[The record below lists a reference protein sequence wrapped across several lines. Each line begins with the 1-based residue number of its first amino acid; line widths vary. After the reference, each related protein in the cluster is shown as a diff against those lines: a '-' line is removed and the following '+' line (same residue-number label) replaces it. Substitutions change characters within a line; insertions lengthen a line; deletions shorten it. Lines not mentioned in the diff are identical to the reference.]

1 MISYFVEGTGLWVF
15 SSCSVSLLV
24 WIDFGL
30 YLSVLRIMIVNL
42 LVLSVFA
49 KEVSQSVTKSL
60 LAFGATVRYLRLGG
74 CILSSV
80 EYYGVQISWHSGDIT
95 LSSFKRPSIVIWR
108 RADVYGSLKRP
119 TANAAWQHGKHQIIC
134 DI

>member
-1 MISYFVEGTGLWVF
+1 VISYFVEGTGLWVF

-49 KEVSQSVTKSL
+49 KEVSQCDKIASCIRRNCALFEIRWLHFVIRRVL
-60 LAFGATVRYLRLGG
+60 WGADIMALG
-74 CILSSV
+74 
-80 EYYGVQISWHSGDIT
+80 
-95 LSSFKRPSIVIWR
+95 
-108 RADVYGSLKRP
+108 
-119 TANAAWQHGKHQIIC
+119 
-134 DI
+134 

>member
-1 MISYFVEGTGLWVF
+1 VISYFIEGTGLWVF

-30 YLSVLRIMIVNL
+30 YLSFLRIMIVDL

-60 LAFGATVRYLRLGG
+60 LAFSATALFEIMWLHFVIRRVLWGADIMALG
-74 CILSSV
+74 
-80 EYYGVQISWHSGDIT
+80 
-95 LSSFKRPSIVIWR
+95 
-108 RADVYGSLKRP
+108 
-119 TANAAWQHGKHQIIC
+119 
-134 DI
+134 